1 MNSRPII
8 FDAKSV
14 RAILAGE
21 KTQTRRV
28 VKPQPEFA
36 GVRSYERGKW
46 ARVISAGGRD
56 EHDFFVPN
64 PVASMGDMLPNTK
77 NGPWIS
83 PYGDDPND
91 LLWVRETFCSR
102 FVDPPGPNGYYDGW
116 WYLATD
122 DPGTMKVDGDGGV
135 VYRKNG
141 EQASPW
147 ISPMRM
153 PREASR
159 ITLRV
164 TGVRIERLQEIS
176 GGDARAEGVK
186 YPVKETSIP
195 GKVAPLYQLPEGL
208 MRAAQWGIVKTAKRK
223 AKRLPTH
230 DDLSR
235 LEYSLRWDRIN
246 GKRGFGWDSNP
257 WVWVVTFERVEAS
270 T

>member
-8 FDAKSV
+8 FDGESV

-36 GVRSYERGKW
+36 GIRSWEPGKW
-46 ARVISAGGRD
+46 ARTISAGGRD

-64 PVASMGDMLPNTK
+64 PVARMGDYLPNTR

-102 FVDPPGPNGYYDGW
+102 FVDPPGPNGFYDGW

-122 DPGTMKVDGDGGV
+122 DPGTVKVDGDGGV
-135 VYRKNG
+135 IYRKNG
-141 EQASPW
+141 EEASPW

-164 TGVRIERLQEIS
+164 TGVRIELLQSITGE
-176 GGDARAEGVK
+176 DARAEGVK
-186 YPVKETSIP
+186 YPVAESSVP
-195 GKVAPLYQLPEGL
+195 GKVAPLFQVPDGHR
-208 MRAAQWGIVKTAKRK
+208 RADDWGIVGKGSRPA
-223 AKRLPTH
+223 TH

-235 LEYSLRWDRIN
+235 LEYSLRWDSIN
-246 GKRGFGWDSNP
+246 RKRGFGWDANP
-257 WVWVVTFERVEAS
+257 WVWVVSFERGEAS
-270 T
+270 A